1 VVCYNKATKNR
12 DSKEIITMHAYTALL
27 VFGVV
32 APIVFIIIPMV
43 VESILLNKELKKKE
57 D

>member
-1 VVCYNKATKNR
+1 MCYNKATKNR
-12 DSKEIITMHAYTALL
+12 DSKEIVTMHAYTALL

-32 APIVFIIIPMV
+32 APIVFIIIPMI

-57 D
+57 R